1 MFVSS
6 YAKNDG
12 EWTTAQ
18 VRKVEGLSID
28 EIKIERGN
36 SDLTWITRVKNDINN
51 QDSPDLITTEW
62 NEQKKI

>member
-51 QDSPDLITTEW
+51 
-62 NEQKKI
+62 